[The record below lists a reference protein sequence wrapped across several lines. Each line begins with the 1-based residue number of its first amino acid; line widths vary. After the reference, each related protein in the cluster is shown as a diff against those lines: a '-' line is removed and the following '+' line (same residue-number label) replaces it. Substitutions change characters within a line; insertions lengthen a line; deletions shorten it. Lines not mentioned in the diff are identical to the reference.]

1 MKELKELRRNYE
13 NTPIPEELDTIIQQA
28 FQNKKNKKPNQFVK
42 WGFGAVAAITLF
54 IGGLNVSPAMANH
67 LSTIPIVGDIVKVLT
82 FTYKVDEGTYQAN
95 IDVPTIEGLENKE
108 LEHWLNDKYLE
119 ESKQLFTEF
128 NEEIE
133 MLKKEGGGHLGIDS
147 GFEVKTNNEQILSIG
162 RYVVNTVGSSST
174 TVKYDNVDKQN
185 QLLITLPSLFKDEQY
200 VDIISEN
207 IIAQMTKQM
216 ELDSEK
222 VFFMNEDNFG
232 GVDFEKIDKNQNF
245 YITDEGKL
253 VICFDKYE
261 VAPGYMGLIEFEIP
275 TEVLADILVS
285 QGYIR

>member
-13 NTPIPEELDTIIQQA
+13 NTPIPEEIDIIIQQA
-28 FQNKKNKKPNQFVK
+28 FQNKKNKKPNRFVK

-82 FTYKVDEGTYQAN
+82 FRTYEVDEETYQAN

-133 MLKKEGGGHLGIDS
+133 MLKKEGGGHLGLES
-147 GFEVKTNNEQILSIG
+147 GFEVKTNNDQILSIG
-162 RYVVNTVGSSST
+162 RYVVNTVASSST

-185 QLLITLPSLFKDEQY
+185 QLLITLPSLFKDERY

-222 VFFMNEDNFG
+222 VFFINENDDFG
-232 GVDFEKIDKNQNF
+232 VFEKIDKNQNF
-245 YITDEGKL
+245 YITEEGKL
-253 VICFDKYE
+253 MICFDKYE
-261 VAPGYMGLIEFEIP
+261 VAPGYMGLIEFEIS